1 MEMVDEKDLTAPH
14 DKFHRELT
22 DLKSRLLEL
31 ARLARNAMQ
40 QAVNAFLERDAELAR
55 QVMKGDTAVN
65 SLEESIDAECVR
77 LIALFQPVAIDLRQ
91 LMAVDHIIAELERI
105 GDSATN
111 IAEEVLTLR
120 QLPFSAVHPLIGGMA
135 LDVQE
140 MMRQS
145 LQAFM
150 HQDTRL
156 ARQVCLADQEVD
168 ALDRAIIQDLL
179 QEMSSRPEAIAAGQC
194 QINVVR
200 NLERVGD
207 HATNI
212 AEQVVYMV
220 EGESIRHRCQ
230 G

>member
-1 MEMVDEKDLTAPH
+1 MVDEKDLTAPH
-14 DKFHRELT
+14 DKFHRDLT
-22 DLKSRLLEL
+22 DLKARLLDL
-31 ARLARNAMQ
+31 ARLARNAIQ
-40 QAVNAFLERDAELAR
+40 QAVNAFWERDAELAR
-55 QVMKGDTAVN
+55 QVIKGDTAVN
-65 SLEESIDAECVR
+65 NLEEAIDAECIS

-111 IAEEVLTLR
+111 IAEEVLTMQHLPFTPIHP
-120 QLPFSAVHPLIGGMA
+120 QLPGMA
-135 LDVQE
+135 QDVQE
-140 MMRQS
+140 MMRRS

-150 HQDTRL
+150 HQDTPL
-156 ARQVCLADQEVD
+156 AREVCLADQEVD
-168 ALDRAIIQDLL
+168 ALDRAVIQDLL
-179 QEMSSRPEAIAAGQC
+179 QEMASRPEIIAAGQC